1 MKLLS
6 THPNLR
12 RSCSATPEQASVLVI
27 VLWITFGLVSLA
39 LYFAQSANFEFRAAD
54 NRVAALEAEQA
65 IEGAARYVSNVL
77 SAMLLNT
84 NMPPSLPDTNS
95 YQQAAVPIGDALFW
109 ILGRDTN
116 SLQTTGPLQPAFGLI
131 DESSKL
137 NLNTV
142 TADMLQWLP
151 LQNMTPDVAVNIATW
166 CQSTNSTN
174 SSSSSSSSS
183 STLAASG
190 YGAPITVYQQ
200 LVPAYMCKNAPYE
213 TIDELRLVYGMTPEL
228 LYGEDMNLN
237 GVLDLNENDGDL
249 TPPSDNSNGILDSGL
264 LEYVTVWSSEPN
276 TACDGSQR
284 VNVTNTTELTTLLQ
298 NKLGDSRATQILQS
312 SGLATAGAAG
322 RTGTGTQGGSGG
334 SSRSGGGATGGA
346 GGAGG
351 GGAVVAVTTPSFGSA
366 LDFFLKSGMSQ
377 SEFDQIADF
386 ITTTNST
393 NTTGLININ
402 TASVAVLSCIPGIG
416 SNTAPAVVAYRQGNS
431 ASLGSVAWL
440 ANVLDSTSATE
451 AGPYITARSF
461 QYTADIAAVGHY
473 GRGFRRVKFVF
484 DVSQGVP
491 RIVYRQDL
499 THLGW
504 ALGKD
509 IRNSLLLANNKR

>member
-1 MKLLS
+1 
-6 THPNLR
+6 
-12 RSCSATPEQASVLVI
+12 
-27 VLWITFGLVSLA
+27 
-39 LYFAQSANFEFRAAD
+39 
-54 NRVAALEAEQA
+54 
-65 IEGAARYVSNVL
+65 
-77 SAMLLNT
+77 
-84 NMPPSLPDTNS
+84 
-95 YQQAAVPIGDALFW
+95 
-109 ILGRDTN
+109 
-116 SLQTTGPLQPAFGLI
+116 
-131 DESSKL
+131 
-137 NLNTV
+137 
-142 TADMLQWLP
+142 
-151 LQNMTPDVAVNIATW
+151 
-166 CQSTNSTN
+166 
-174 SSSSSSSSS
+174 
-183 STLAASG
+183 
-190 YGAPITVYQQ
+190 
-200 LVPAYMCKNAPYE
+200 
-213 TIDELRLVYGMTPEL
+213 
-228 LYGEDMNLN
+228 
-237 GVLDLNENDGDL
+237 
-249 TPPSDNSNGILDSGL
+249 
-264 LEYVTVWSSEPN
+264 
-276 TACDGSQR
+276 
-284 VNVTNTTELTTLLQ
+284 
-298 NKLGDSRATQILQS
+298 
-312 SGLATAGAAG
+312 
-322 RTGTGTQGGSGG
+322 
-334 SSRSGGGATGGA
+334 
-346 GGAGG
+346 
-351 GGAVVAVTTPSFGSA
+351 
-366 LDFFLKSGMSQ
+366 MSQ